1 MGMFKSFLEEE
12 GVDYFVLEV
21 PSNLVPELA
30 SINEGRWVQSG
41 KKDWMVRVDAEN
53 PSIKQQRHVH
63 TARAKHINSKT
74 MQASWNQDATR
85 HDNKTFNSK
94 VGSLKVVQSIA
105 RQALNLSDDI
115 CLEELSR
122 AANVLLQLNES
133 LGVESMPIV
142 FKLKKII

>member
-1 MGMFKSFLEEE
+1 MMQLFKSFLEEN

-21 PSNLVPELA
+21 PGNLVPELA
-30 SINEGRWVQSG
+30 LVNEGRWVQSG

-53 PSIKQQRHVH
+53 SSIKQQRHVH

-74 MQASWNQDATR
+74 MQASWNQDTTR

-94 VGSLKVVQSIA
+94 IGSLKVVQSIA
-105 RQALNLSDDI
+105 KQALNLSDDI

-133 LGVESMPIV
+133 LGVEGMPIV
-142 FKLKKII
+142 FKLKRI